1 LSCTKLVRVPRL
13 LVVHHTPSPATQELL
28 EAALE
33 GCRDPDANDGSVE
46 VMVRPALTAAV
57 VDALEADAY
66 LLGTPANI
74 GYLSGAMKHF
84 FDTIYYPCLEAT
96 RGRPFG
102 AWVHGNLDLT
112 GALRALDSIT
122 GGLQW
127 QPVRPAVEV
136 VGAPTREDRAAVQ
149 DLASLVTATVAG

>member
-1 LSCTKLVRVPRL
+1 M

-33 GCRDPDANDGSVE
+33 GCHDPEANDGSVE
-46 VMVRPALTAAV
+46 VIVRPALTAAV
-57 VDALEADAY
+57 VEVLEADGF
-66 LLGTPANI
+66 LLASPANI

-96 RGRPFG
+96 HGRPFG
-102 AWVHGNLDLT
+102 AWIHGNLDTT
-112 GALRALDSIT
+112 GAVRALDAIT

-127 QPVRPAVEV
+127 QPVRPPIEV
-136 VGAPTREDRAAVQ
+136 VGQPSKDDRAAVR
-149 DLASLVTATVAG
+149 DLASLLTVTVAEAQ